1 MVTRLLSR
9 GGWAG
14 DGADRFSSL
23 PPAARPVRRL
33 TRGFPPPRHGSETQS
48 LRIQIGAQHAVSSV
62 RNPEPCSRIQS
73 RPPGPPLPTRPKPA
87 TVGPSQTCTCAGA
100 PRSRAAQKP
109 TRAPPEAYMQALR
122 GSRGVLG
129 AAPVAWAGRSCMAAA
144 RQPSLSQTNLAM
156 ERVWCRRQ
164 QALSCRL
171 SHLLYPWRA
180 AESLGAS

>member
-1 MVTRLLSR
+1 
-9 GGWAG
+9 
-14 DGADRFSSL
+14 
-23 PPAARPVRRL
+23 
-33 TRGFPPPRHGSETQS
+33 
-48 LRIQIGAQHAVSSV
+48 
-62 RNPEPCSRIQS
+62 
-73 RPPGPPLPTRPKPA
+73 
-87 TVGPSQTCTCAGA
+87 
-100 PRSRAAQKP
+100 
-109 TRAPPEAYMQALR
+109 MQALR
-122 GSRGVLG
+122 GSKGVLG